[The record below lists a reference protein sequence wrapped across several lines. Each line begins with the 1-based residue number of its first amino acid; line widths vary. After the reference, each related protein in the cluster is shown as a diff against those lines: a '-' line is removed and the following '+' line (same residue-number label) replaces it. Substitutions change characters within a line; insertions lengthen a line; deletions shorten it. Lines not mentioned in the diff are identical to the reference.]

1 MAVSVF
7 KTFSAG
13 EVLTASDLNSSLT
26 QITDNGEDLG
36 WPATKAK
43 DLNGFELILDADADT
58 SITAD
63 TDDVIHYRLQGVDLF
78 IMDGDVASPV
88 NGLSFVASATGA
100 DVVVLAQGSDSNI
113 DIDIQPKG
121 SGIVLIDSVAVS
133 GDSSQNSVLG
143 VQVYS

>member
-121 SGIVLIDSVAVS
+121 TGFVLIDSVAVS

-143 VQVYS
+143 IQVFS